1 MVTDMGK
8 RMHSP
13 YKQKGGNN
21 MNEENLM
28 KKYGLKGN
36 PKIGLALATLGFF
49 VGFSAVSL
57 FGSVATQ
64 FSKML
69 GLSGVL
75 LGFLVGAPQLF
86 GSLLRIPFGAWVDK
100 AGGRKPLIILL
111 SISIVG
117 MLGLTTI
124 IYTGNLTLKMFPL
137 VVFFGLLGG
146 CGVATFSV
154 GSTQTSYWFPSNK
167 QGVALG
173 AYGGLGNTAPGL
185 FGIILPLVL
194 GAFGLAGTYTM
205 WLIFLVFGTIIYAIF
220 SNDSYYFQ
228 LKNKGLSDLDARR
241 ISGQLGQELF
251 PTGTVSEA
259 LKIAA
264 KVPGTW
270 TLIALYFTSF
280 GGFLALTSWF
290 PTYWVQLHGTSVRTA
305 GLLMALGFS
314 LLASLL
320 RVYGG
325 RLADK
330 FGGEKVAVMSFAM
343 ILVGALLLMVTTSF
357 GLALIGEVIMGAG
370 MGFANGAV
378 FKLVPTYVSKA
389 PGGAMGLVGGLGAF
403 GGFVV
408 PPLMGMFV
416 DAFGKNGFSRG
427 FILYVILAVISI
439 VISFILM
446 RKNNQSVVTEQKILA

>member
-1 MVTDMGK
+1 
-8 RMHSP
+8 
-13 YKQKGGNN
+13 
-21 MNEENLM
+21 MNDQNVIS
-28 KKYGLKGN
+28 KYGLKGN
-36 PKIGLALATLGFF
+36 SKKGLTMATLGFF

-57 FGSVATQ
+57 FGSVATE
-64 FSKML
+64 FNKML

-100 AGGRKPLIILL
+100 AGGRKPLLILL

-117 MLGLTTI
+117 MIGLTSI
-124 IYTGNLTLKMFPL
+124 LYSGNLTLKMFPL

-173 AYGGLGNTAPGL
+173 AYGGFGNTAPGL
-185 FGIILPLVL
+185 FGIILPFVL
-194 GAFGLAGTYTM
+194 ASFGLAGTYTM
-205 WLIFLVFGTIIYAIF
+205 WLIFLVVGTIIYAIF
-220 SNDSYYFQ
+220 SKDAYYFQ
-228 LKNKGLSDLDARR
+228 LKNKGLTDLEARH
-241 ISGQLGQELF
+241 ISSQLGQELF
-251 PTGTVSEA
+251 PTGKVIDA
-259 LKIAA
+259 LKISA

-270 TLIALYFTSF
+270 TLVALYFTSF

-290 PTYWVQLHGTSVRTA
+290 PTYWVQFHGTSVRTA

-314 LLASLL
+314 LLASLV

-325 RLADK
+325 RLSDK
-330 FGGEKVAVMSFAM
+330 IGGEKVALMSFSL
-343 ILVGALLLMVTTSF
+343 ILIGALLLMITASF
-357 GLALIGEVIMGAG
+357 GIALIGEVIMGVG
-370 MGFANGAV
+370 MGIANGAV

-389 PGGAMGLVGGLGAF
+389 PGGASGWVGGLGAF

-408 PPLMGMFV
+408 PPLMGMFI
-416 DAFGKNGFSRG
+416 DAYGKSGFSRG
-427 FILYVILAVISI
+427 FILYVILSVISM
-439 VISFILM
+439 VISFLLM
-446 RKNNQSVVTEQKILA
+446 RKNNQQNVGLEKKSA